1 MLPKK
6 KGLILALDLTDKE
19 KALGVAE
26 SVRNYVD
33 GIKVNYPL
41 VLSCGIGVV
50 REIAP
55 MKYVL
60 CDFKI
65 ADIPNT
71 SRLIARIAFENGASG
86 VIVHAFAGRDSLEA
100 VKEIADR
107 FGGDVFVVVEM
118 SHPGGAEFTA
128 RHAEEFARMSKEAG
142 ARGIIAP
149 ATRPDRIEKLRKI
162 LGEDM
167 LILSPGVGAQ
177 GGDPAEAIRA
187 GADYLIVGRSI
198 YEAAEPGKEAER
210 LSNLIL
216 EQ

>member
-1 MLPKK
+1 
-6 KGLILALDLTDKE
+6 
-19 KALGVAE
+19 
-26 SVRNYVD
+26 
-33 GIKVNYPL
+33 
-41 VLSCGIGVV
+41 
-50 REIAP
+50 
-55 MKYVL
+55 
-60 CDFKI
+60 
-65 ADIPNT
+65 
-71 SRLIARIAFENGASG
+71 ASG
-86 VIVHAFAGRDSLEA
+86 VIVHAFAGRDSMEA

-149 ATRPDRIEKLRKI
+149 ATRPGRIEKLRKI